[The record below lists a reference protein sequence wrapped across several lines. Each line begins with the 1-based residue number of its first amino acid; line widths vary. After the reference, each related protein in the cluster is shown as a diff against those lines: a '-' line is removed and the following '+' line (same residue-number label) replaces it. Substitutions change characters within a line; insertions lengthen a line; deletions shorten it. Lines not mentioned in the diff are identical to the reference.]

1 MPPCVVDAEEG
12 VPTDVDVF
20 ALFEG
25 LDDDGVDGAWVDRL
39 RFTFS
44 ILTSPIS
51 FALSALD
58 VTTCARFWEWCWLQ
72 LALLE
77 RW

>member
-1 MPPCVVDAEEG
+1 MVDAEEG
-12 VPTDVDVF
+12 VTADADVF

-25 LDDDGVDGAWVDRL
+25 LNDDGVAGAWVDRL

-44 ILTSPIS
+44 ILTSPIT

-58 VTTCARFWEWCWLQ
+58 LTTCARIWEWCWLQ

>member
-1 MPPCVVDAEEG
+1 MDASRWIHAWTSPG
-12 VPTDVDVF
+12 P
-20 ALFEG
+20 LRGFEG
-25 LDDDGVDGAWVDRL
+25 LNDDGVAGAWVDRL
-39 RFTFS
+39 RFTFC

>member
-1 MPPCVVDAEEG
+1 MPFVVDAEEG
-12 VPTDVDVF
+12 VETDADVF

-25 LDDDGVDGAWVDRL
+25 LDGDGVAGAWVDRL

-58 VTTCARFWEWCWLQ
+58 LTTCARFWEWCWLQ